1 MNRYFISDKESDTLI
16 ALATKLYGLKIGEL
30 INIALKNEFLPVTEP
45 FRTEAAFILQCSAMQ
60 KAHWTHGKSSNPCL
74 AASERWE
81 HALFTIQNGYRESLP
96 VTIYTRSATTALS
109 QTMRLCGSRLS
120 KSTRHWESQF
130 SVIAASWM
138 VRVWSMTFLPTGIP
152 FGLKRL
158 YTMSWQRSH
167 IVVSRMFRL
176 IGLRALLSSLALNAM
191 HWVSGA
197 VCRVEK
203 SKT

>member
-45 FRTEAAFILQCSAMQ
+45 FRTEAAFILQCNAKGTLDAWEIKQSMSRGIRALG
-60 KAHWTHGKSSNPCL
+60 TRPVYD
-74 AASERWE
+74 SERLQGIFARYHLHE
-81 HALFTIQNGYRESLP
+81 KRDNCSIANDEALW
-96 VTIYTRSATTALS
+96 
-109 QTMRLCGSRLS
+109 SRLS

>member
-45 FRTEAAFILQCSAMQ
+45 FRTEAAFILQCNAKGTLDAWEIKQSMSRGIRALG
-60 KAHWTHGKSSNPCL
+60 TRPVYD
-74 AASERWE
+74 SERLQGIFARYHLHE
-81 HALFTIQNGYRESLP
+81 KRDNCSIANDEAL
-96 VTIYTRSATTALS
+96 
-109 QTMRLCGSRLS
+109 
-120 KSTRHWESQF
+120 WESAVEVYEALGKPVLSDCSKLDGARLVDDIF
-130 SVIAASWM
+130 ADWDTL
-138 VRVWSMTFLPTGIP
+138 WFE
-152 FGLKRL
+152 RL

-176 IGLRALLSSLALNAM
+176 IGLRASLSSLALSAM

-197 VCRVEK
+197 VFQNV
-203 SKT
+203 KTKT

>member
-45 FRTEAAFILQCSAMQ
+45 FRTEAAFILQCNANGTLDAWEIKQSMSRGIRALG
-60 KAHWTHGKSSNPCL
+60 TRPVYD
-74 AASERWE
+74 SERLQGIFARYHLHE
-81 HALFTIQNGYRESLP
+81 KHDNCSIANDEAL
-96 VTIYTRSATTALS
+96 
-109 QTMRLCGSRLS
+109 
-120 KSTRHWESQF
+120 WESAIEVYEALGKPVPSDCSKLDGARLVDDIF
-130 SVIAASWM
+130 ADWES
-138 VRVWSMTFLPTGIP
+138 

-158 YTMSWQRSH
+158 YTMCWQRSH

-176 IGLRALLSSLALNAM
+176 IGLRASLSSLALSAM

-197 VCRVEK
+197 VFQNV
-203 SKT
+203 KTKT

>member
-45 FRTEAAFILQCSAMQ
+45 FRTEAAFILQCNAKGTLDAWEIKQSMSRGIRALG
-60 KAHWTHGKSSNPCL
+60 TRPVYD
-74 AASERWE
+74 SERLQGIFARYHLHE
-81 HALFTIQNGYRESLP
+81 KRDNCSIANDE
-96 VTIYTRSATTALS
+96 V
-109 QTMRLCGSRLS
+109 CGSRLS

-130 SVIAASWM
+130 PVIAANWTAHA
-138 VRVWSMTFLPTGIP
+138 WLMTFLPIGIP

-158 YTMSWQRSH
+158 YTMCWQRLH
-167 IVVSRMFRL
+167 TVVSRTFRL
-176 IGLRALLSSLALNAM
+176 IGLRALLSSPASNAM

-197 VCRVEK
+197 VFQSAK
-203 SKT
+203 K

>member
-45 FRTEAAFILQCSAMQ
+45 FRTEAAFSAMQ
-60 KAHWTHGKSSNPCL
+60 MARWTHGKSSNPCL
-74 AASERWE
+74 AVSEHWE
-81 HALFTIQNGYRESLP
+81 HALFMIRNGYRESLR
-96 VTIYTRSATTALS
+96 VTTCMRNTTAALS
-109 QTMRLCGSRLS
+109 QTMRHYGSRLS
-120 KSTRHWESQF
+120 KSTRYWESLF
-130 SVIAASWM
+130 PPIAANWM
-138 VRVWSMTFLPTGIP
+138 AHAWPMTFLPIGMF

-158 YTMSWQRSH
+158 YTMCLQRLH

-176 IGLRALLSSLALNAM
+176 IGLRALLSSPASNAM

-197 VCRVEK
+197 VFQSAK
-203 SKT
+203 NKT